1 MEMETAKESLRVQ
14 TPEQVGFK
22 YVLAGLG
29 TRSTAFLL
37 DTTFRALIIL
47 CIFLAVFMLA
57 RLLPDFDPSGMM
69 KSLPQTW
76 LLALGVL
83 AYGVVDLGYFLI
95 FEALW
100 SGQTPGKRMQ
110 KLRVIRVNGQPIGW
124 LESSIRNILRA
135 VDILLGFYP
144 LGLFVMF
151 LSSRSQ
157 RIGDYAAGTV
167 VIVERRSNVP
177 MDRTRLRSTSKLN
190 LPNLE
195 LYLSHMKPKDY
206 QLVRS
211 FLQRR
216 ETLDGRHRREL
227 ANLIVHRL
235 MKRWGIPPGTNI
247 PDESFLEEIVR
258 IYERTRKAI

>member
-1 MEMETAKESLRVQ
+1 METAKESLKIQ
-14 TPEQVGFK
+14 TPEHVGFR

-47 CIFLAVFMLA
+47 CIFLAVLMLA
-57 RLLPDFDPSGMM
+57 RLLPDFDPTGVM

-76 LLALGVL
+76 LFALGVF

-110 KLRVIRVNGQPIGW
+110 KLRVIRANGQPIGW
-124 LESSIRNILRA
+124 VESSIRNILRA
-135 VDILLGFYP
+135 VDMLLGFYP

-190 LPNLE
+190 VPDLE
-195 LYLSHMKPKDY
+195 LHLSTMEPKDY

-216 ETLDGRHRREL
+216 EALDGRHRREL
-227 ANLIVHRL
+227 ANLIVYRL
-235 MKRWGIPPGTNI
+235 MKRWGLKPESNI
-247 PDESFLEEIVR
+247 SDESLLEEIVGV
-258 IYERTRKAI
+258 YERTRKAI

>member
-1 MEMETAKESLRVQ
+1 METTKETLKIQ
-14 TPEQVGFK
+14 TPEHVGFQ

-29 TRSTAFLL
+29 TRGTAFIL
-37 DTTFRALIIL
+37 DTVFRALFIL
-47 CIFLAVFMLA
+47 FIFVLMMLLAKW
-57 RLLPDFDPSGMM
+57 LPELDPTGLIASIP
-69 KSLPQTW
+69 KTW
-76 LLALGVL
+76 LLAIAVL

-135 VDILLGFYP
+135 IDILAGFYP

-157 RIGDYAAGTV
+157 RIGDYAAGTL
-167 VIVERRSNVP
+167 VIVERRRNVP
-177 MDRTRLRSTSKLN
+177 MDRARLRSTSKLN
-190 LPNLE
+190 LPDLE
-195 LYLSHMKPKDY
+195 LHISALEPKQY
-206 QLVRS
+206 QVIRT

-216 ETLDGRHRREL
+216 EALEESHRREL
-227 ANLIVHRL
+227 ARFLVQRL
-235 MKRWGIPPGTNI
+235 LKRWGISLSPDIT
-247 PDESFLEEIVR
+247 DESFLEEIVG

>member
-1 MEMETAKESLRVQ
+1 METAKESLKIQ
-14 TPEQVGFK
+14 TPEHVGFR

-29 TRSTAFLL
+29 TRSTAFLV
-37 DTTFRALIIL
+37 DTVVRGLFIL
-47 CIFLAVFMLA
+47 FIFLAVVLLA
-57 RLLPDFDPSGMM
+57 RWLPQFDPTGIFAAIP
-69 KSLPQTW
+69 KSW
-76 LLALGVL
+76 FFALGVL

-110 KLRVIRVNGQPIGW
+110 KLRVIKVNGQPVGW

-135 VDILLGFYP
+135 VDMLLGFYP

-167 VIVERRSNVP
+167 VIVERRRKVP
-177 MDRTRLRSTSKLN
+177 MNKTRLRPTSNMN
-190 LPNLE
+190 LPELE
-195 LYLSHMKPKDY
+195 LHISTLEPKQY
-206 QLVRS
+206 QVIRS

-216 ETLDGRHRREL
+216 EAMDATHRREL
-227 ANLIVHRL
+227 ARLLTRRL
-235 MKRWGIPPGTNI
+235 MKRWGISPGEDI
-247 PDESFLEEIVR
+247 PAEPFLEEIVE

>member
-1 MEMETAKESLRVQ
+1 METAKETLKIQ
-14 TPEQVGFK
+14 TPEHVGFQ

-29 TRSTAFLL
+29 TRSTAFLV
-37 DTTFRALIIL
+37 DTVVRGLFIL
-47 CIFLAVFMLA
+47 FIFLAVVLFA
-57 RLLPDFDPSGMM
+57 RWLPQFDPTGIFAAIP
-69 KSLPQTW
+69 KTW
-76 LLALGVL
+76 FFALGVL
-83 AYGVVDLGYFLI
+83 AYGLVDLGYFLL

-110 KLRVIRVNGQPIGW
+110 KLRVIKVNGQPVGW

-135 VDILLGFYP
+135 VDMLLGFYP

-167 VIVERRSNVP
+167 VIVERRRNVP
-177 MDRTRLRSTSKLN
+177 MNKTRLRPTSKLN
-190 LPNLE
+190 LPELE
-195 LYLSHMKPKDY
+195 LHISTLEPKQY
-206 QLVRS
+206 QVIRS

-216 ETLDGRHRREL
+216 EAMDATHRREL
-227 ANLIVHRL
+227 ARLLTRRL
-235 MKRWGIPPGTNI
+235 MKRWGISLGEGI
-247 PDESFLEEIVR
+247 PDEPFLEEIVE

>member
-1 MEMETAKESLRVQ
+1 METAKETLKVQ
-14 TPEQVGFK
+14 TPEHVGFR

-37 DTTFRALIIL
+37 DTVVRGLFIL
-47 CIFLAVFMLA
+47 FIFLVVVLLA
-57 RLLPDFDPSGMM
+57 RWLPEFDPSGIL
-69 KSLPQTW
+69 KAIPKTW
-76 LLALGVL
+76 FFALGVL

-167 VIVERRSNVP
+167 VIVERRRNVP
-177 MDRTRLRSTSKLN
+177 MDKSRLRSTSKLN
-190 LPNLE
+190 LPDVELHVSTLE
-195 LYLSHMKPKDY
+195 PKQY
-206 QLVRS
+206 QVIRS

-216 ETLDGRHRREL
+216 EAMNPTHRREL
-227 ANLIVHRL
+227 ARLLTRRLIKKWRISSTIH
-235 MKRWGIPPGTNI
+235 I
-247 PDESFLEEIVR
+247 PDESFLEEIVG

>member
-1 MEMETAKESLRVQ
+1 MGTAKEILTIQ
-14 TPEQVGFK
+14 TPEHVGFQ

-37 DTTFRALIIL
+37 DTALRALFVFF
-47 CIFLAVFMLA
+47 IFLAVVLLA
-57 RLLPDFDPSGMM
+57 QWLPRFDPTGLIGR
-69 KSLPQTW
+69 LPRTW

-83 AYGVVDLGYFLI
+83 AYGVVDLGYFLL

-110 KLRVIRVNGQPIGW
+110 KLRVIKVNGQPIGW

-135 VDILLGFYP
+135 MDMLLGFYP
-144 LGLFVMF
+144 LGLLVMF

-177 MDRTRLRSTSKLN
+177 MDRARLRSTSRLN
-190 LPNLE
+190 LPDLE
-195 LYLSHMKPKDY
+195 LHLSTLEPEQY
-206 QLVRS
+206 QLLRS

-216 ETLDGRHRREL
+216 HQMDEAHRRDL
-227 ANLIVHRL
+227 ARILAHRF
-235 MKRWGIPPGTNI
+235 MKKWGIAPGSHI
-247 PDESFLEEIVR
+247 PHETFLEEIVGV
-258 IYERTRKAI
+258 YERSRKAI

>member
-1 MEMETAKESLRVQ
+1 METAKETLKVQ
-14 TPEQVGFK
+14 TPEHVGFR

-37 DTTFRALIIL
+37 DTVVRGLFIL
-47 CIFLAVFMLA
+47 FIFLAVVLLA
-57 RLLPDFDPSGMM
+57 RWLPEFDPSGIL
-69 KSLPQTW
+69 KAIPKTW
-76 LLALGVL
+76 FFALGVL

-124 LESSIRNILRA
+124 LESAIRNILRA

-167 VIVERRSNVP
+167 VIVERRRNVP
-177 MDRTRLRSTSKLN
+177 MDKTRLRTTSKLN
-190 LPNLE
+190 LPELALHISTLE
-195 LYLSHMKPKDY
+195 AKQY
-206 QLVRS
+206 QVIRS

-216 ETLDGRHRREL
+216 QVMDKAHRREL
-227 ANLIVHRL
+227 ARLLARRL
-235 MKRWGIPPGTNI
+235 MKRWGIPPSGKI
-247 PDESFLEEIVR
+247 SDETLLEEIVGM
-258 IYERTRKAI
+258 YERTRRAI

>member
-1 MEMETAKESLRVQ
+1 METAKESLRIQ
-14 TPEQVGFK
+14 TPEHVGFK

-57 RLLPDFDPSGMM
+57 RLLPNLNPTGVM
-69 KSLPQTW
+69 KSLPRTW
-76 LLALGVL
+76 LFALGVF

-100 SGQTPGKRMQ
+100 SGQTPGKRVQ

-190 LPNLE
+190 VPDLE
-195 LYLSHMKPKDY
+195 LHISALEPKDY

-216 ETLDGRHRREL
+216 EALDGRHRREL
-227 ANLIVHRL
+227 ARLIVHRL
-235 MKRWGIPPGTNI
+235 MKRWGLTLGSNI
-247 PDESFLEEIVR
+247 SDESFLEEIVGV
-258 IYERTRKAI
+258 YERTRKAI

>member
-1 MEMETAKESLRVQ
+1 METAKETLKIQ
-14 TPEQVGFK
+14 TPEHVGFR

-37 DTTFRALIIL
+37 DTVVRGLFIL
-47 CIFLAVFMLA
+47 FIFLVVVFLA
-57 RLLPDFDPSGMM
+57 RWLPTFDPTGIFETIP
-69 KSLPQTW
+69 KTW
-76 LLALGVL
+76 FFALGVL

-167 VIVERRSNVP
+167 VIVERRRNVP
-177 MDRTRLRSTSKLN
+177 VDRTRLRSTSKLN
-190 LPNLE
+190 LPELE
-195 LYLSHMKPKDY
+195 LHVSTLEPKQY
-206 QLVRS
+206 QVIRS

-216 ETLDGRHRREL
+216 QAMDATHRREL
-227 ANLIVHRL
+227 ASLLTSRL
-235 MKRWGIPPGTNI
+235 MKRWGISPSGDI
-247 PDESFLEEIVR
+247 PDESLLEEIVG
-258 IYERTRKAI
+258 IYERTRKAV

>member
-1 MEMETAKESLRVQ
+1 METAKETLRIQ
-14 TPEQVGFK
+14 TPEHVGFR

-29 TRSTAFLL
+29 TRSTAFLV
-37 DTTFRALIIL
+37 DTVVRGLFIL
-47 CIFLAVFMLA
+47 FIFLAVVLFA
-57 RLLPDFDPSGMM
+57 RLLPQFDPTGLFAAIP
-69 KSLPQTW
+69 KTW
-76 LLALGVL
+76 FFALGVL

-110 KLRVIRVNGQPIGW
+110 KLRVVKINGQPIGW

-167 VIVERRSNVP
+167 VIVERRRNVP
-177 MDRTRLRSTSKLN
+177 MNKTCLPSTFQLN
-190 LPNLE
+190 LPELE
-195 LYLSHMKPKDY
+195 IHISTLEPKQY
-206 QLVRS
+206 QVIRS

-216 ETLDGRHRREL
+216 EAMGASHRREVARL
-227 ANLIVHRL
+227 LTRRL
-235 MKRWGIPPGTNI
+235 MQRWGISLSGDI
-247 PDESFLEEIVR
+247 PDEPFLEEIVR

>member
-1 MEMETAKESLRVQ
+1 METANETLKIQ
-14 TPEQVGFK
+14 TPEHVGFR

-29 TRSTAFLL
+29 TRSTAFLV
-37 DTTFRALIIL
+37 DTVVRGLFIL
-47 CIFLAVFMLA
+47 LIFLVVMLLA
-57 RLLPDFDPSGMM
+57 RLLPEFDPTGIFAVIP
-69 KSLPQTW
+69 KTW
-76 LLALGVL
+76 FLALGVL

-110 KLRVIRVNGQPIGW
+110 KLRVIKVNGQPIGW
-124 LESSIRNILRA
+124 LESAIRNILRA
-135 VDILLGFYP
+135 VDLLLGFYP

-167 VIVERRSNVP
+167 VIVERRRDVP
-177 MDRTRLRSTSKLN
+177 MDKTRLRSTSKLN
-190 LPNLE
+190 LPELE
-195 LYLSHMKPKDY
+195 LHVSTLAPKQY
-206 QLVRS
+206 QVIRS

-216 ETLDGRHRREL
+216 EAMEGTHRRDL
-227 ANLIVHRL
+227 ARLLTHRL
-235 MKRWGIPPGTNI
+235 MKRWGISPRVPLN
-247 PDESFLEEIVR
+247 DESFLEEIVG

>member
-1 MEMETAKESLRVQ
+1 METAKETLRIQ
-14 TPEQVGFK
+14 TPEHVGFK

-37 DTTFRALIIL
+37 DITFRALIIL

-57 RLLPDFDPSGMM
+57 RLLPNFSPAGVVR
-69 KSLPQTW
+69 SLPRTW
-76 LLALGVL
+76 LFALGVF

-124 LESSIRNILRA
+124 VESSIRNILRA

-177 MDRTRLRSTSKLN
+177 MDRARLRSTSKLN
-190 LPNLE
+190 VPDLE
-195 LYLSHMKPKDY
+195 LHISALEPKEY
-206 QLVRS
+206 QLIRS

-216 ETLDGRHRREL
+216 EALDGRHRREL
-227 ANLIVHRL
+227 AGLIVHRL
-235 MKRWGIPPGTNI
+235 MKRWGITPGSDI
-247 PDESFLEEIVR
+247 SDESFLEEIIGV
-258 IYERTRKAI
+258 YERTRKAI

>member
-1 MEMETAKESLRVQ
+1 
-14 TPEQVGFK
+14 
-22 YVLAGLG
+22 
-29 TRSTAFLL
+29 
-37 DTTFRALIIL
+37 
-47 CIFLAVFMLA
+47 
-57 RLLPDFDPSGMM
+57 
-69 KSLPQTW
+69 
-76 LLALGVL
+76 
-83 AYGVVDLGYFLI
+83 
-95 FEALW
+95 
-100 SGQTPGKRMQ
+100 MQ

-124 LESSIRNILRA
+124 VESSIRNILRA

-177 MDRTRLRSTSKLN
+177 MDRTRLRSTSKLSV
-190 LPNLE
+190 PDLE
-195 LYLSHMKPKDY
+195 LHISSLEPKDY

-216 ETLDGRHRREL
+216 EALDGRHRREL
-227 ANLIVHRL
+227 AGLIVHRL
-235 MKRWGIPPGTNI
+235 MKRWGITPGSNTS
-247 PDESFLEEIVR
+247 DESLLEEIVG

>member
-1 MEMETAKESLRVQ
+1 METAKETLKIQ
-14 TPEQVGFK
+14 TPEHVGFR

-37 DTTFRALIIL
+37 DTTLRFLFIL
-47 CIFLAVFMLA
+47 FIFLAAFLLA
-57 RLLPDFDPSGMM
+57 RWLPRFDPTGILAA
-69 KSLPQTW
+69 LPKTW
-76 LLALGVL
+76 LLALAVL

-100 SGQTPGKRMQ
+100 SGQTPGKRIQ
-110 KLRVIRVNGQPIGW
+110 KLRVIKIDGQPIGW

-135 VDILLGFYP
+135 VDILGGFYP

-157 RIGDYAAGTV
+157 RIGDYVAGTV
-167 VIVERRSNVP
+167 VIVERRRNVP

-190 LPNLE
+190 LPELE
-195 LYLSHMKPKDY
+195 LHLSTLEPKQY
-206 QLVRS
+206 QIIRS

-216 ETLDGRHRREL
+216 QAMDESHRREL
-227 ANLIVHRL
+227 ARILARRL
-235 MKRWGIPPGTNI
+235 MKKWSMSSRPDIS
-247 PDESFLEEIVR
+247 DESFLEEIVGM
-258 IYERTRKAI
+258 YERSRKAI